1 MGNTRLYDKSFN
13 WAIIAEHFLYID
25 TRWDVHDG
33 TKEIRFSAHTFS
45 LWLILKLSSMCLS
58 TPNKV
63 FYGWTL
69 VKLHQRRI
77 VISKISRMLE
87 IALNLMYAIL

>member
-33 TKEIRFSAHTFS
+33 TKEIRFSAHIFS
-45 LWLILKLSSMCLS
+45 LWLILNYIRLD
-58 TPNKV
+58 
-63 FYGWTL
+63 
-69 VKLHQRRI
+69 RI
-77 VISKISRMLE
+77 FQKYRE
-87 IALNLMYAIL
+87 C

>member
-33 TKEIRFSAHTFS
+33 TKEIRFSAHIFS

-58 TPNKV
+58 TSNKV
-63 FYGWTL
+63 LYEWTL
-69 VKLHQRRI
+69 NYIRLERI
-77 VISKISRMLE
+77 FQKYRE
-87 IALNLMYAIL
+87 C